1 MNKTITTRFN
11 SLIEKKVGLPIASIR
26 RMCSDEIT
34 QHIEENKHVSL
45 KLSNSN
51 DGLSNAA
58 QYARDQTKTNYKFA
72 FISAIIGTV
81 LGAIVTLLLNNM

>member
-34 QHIEENKHVSL
+34 RHIEENKHVSL
-45 KLSNSN
+45 KLSSPN
-51 DGLSNAA
+51 DGCLIEVICFFLWDRLF
-58 QYARDQTKTNYKFA
+58 Q
-72 FISAIIGTV
+72 I
-81 LGAIVTLLLNNM
+81 

>member
-34 QHIEENKHVSL
+34 RHIEENKHVSL
-45 KLSNSN
+45 KLSSPN
-51 DGLSNAA
+51 DGLSYRGNMLLSMGQVVSDIDAEFNKAFGNAE
-58 QYARDQTKTNYKFA
+58 RR
-72 FISAIIGTV
+72 
-81 LGAIVTLLLNNM
+81 